1 MEKKIIIAISLISVL
16 MVSGCISLSSITM
29 NNLLPDLSNNIIEG
43 DKSFN
48 NAVELTN
55 SKNYELADEEIST
68 AVSYFINAQNTL
80 KSLNKEV
87 KNSNDSTYKK
97 YIEIIQEEVNL
108 KKESADSLETA
119 IKFYIA
125 KDNKEGNTYVKNAN
139 NLMNKAIKLQKE
151 RELIVKNNL
160 SKFKLE

>member
-43 DKSFN
+43 DKSLN
-48 NAVELTN
+48 NAIELTN
-55 SKNYELADEEIST
+55 SKNYEVADEEVST

-151 RELIVKNNL
+151 RELIVKNNP